1 MDEKALKERLL
12 RESEEFR
19 RLVEKHRRCEE
30 RLEVLKAKGH
40 LSEEE
45 QLEERQLKKKKL
57 ALKDKMYIL
66 MQERQ
71 KSL

>member
-19 RLVEKHRRCEE
+19 RLVEEHRRCEE
-30 RLEVLKAKGH
+30 RLEVLKTKGH